1 MTKED
6 LRKINAV
13 DTKAFLKSLVFEEH
27 ERNNRVGLNG
37 FKLTWEE
44 LSKDTEG
51 LEEEI
56 LEIMKHPK
64 KYKALNMMFAYI
76 RNTCNLSKVE
86 SEE

>member
-1 MTKED
+1 MRKED

-13 DTKAFLKSLVFEEH
+13 DTKQFLKNLIFDEY
-27 ERNNRVGLNG
+27 ERRDDLVGLNG

-44 LSKDTEG
+44 LSKDAEG

-76 RNTCNLSKVE
+76 RNTKL
-86 SEE
+86 